1 MIVFL
6 VIIVTYQQQNL
17 KYISKKGQIFKN
29 MEEFKHIFIMISKLL
44 MRGVGGGGVR
54 GEGSLAS
61 CVPPVCTGLQMTM
74 ILVLQRHFKKR
85 I

>member
-1 MIVFL
+1 MRIEKVICLFL
-6 VIIVTYQQQNL
+6 I

-29 MEEFKHIFIMISKLL
+29 VEEFKHIFIMISKLL
-44 MRGVGGGGVR
+44 MRGVGGGG

-61 CVPPVCTGLQMTM
+61 CVPPVCTGLQKTM